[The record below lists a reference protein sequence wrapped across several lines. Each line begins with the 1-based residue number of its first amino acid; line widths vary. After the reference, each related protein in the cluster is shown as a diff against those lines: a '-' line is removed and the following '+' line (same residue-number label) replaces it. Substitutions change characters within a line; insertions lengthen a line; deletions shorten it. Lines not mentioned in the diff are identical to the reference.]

1 MALESYMCVRY
12 VTLDGAYGW
21 GVVTIQWL
29 VAGSK
34 FANRFLKRLLVLPLD
49 WLQTRW
55 PRLSIVMYVD
65 DVKLKLIGTI
75 RGIMATIPRATEQL
89 IWWMEHVF
97 NMVISRDDGDQR
109 GTAVPCA
116 HALSLRSFCCQ
127 NLPSLGYMRMTH
139 QSDWA

>member
-1 MALESYMCVRY
+1 MRPRIAPM
-12 VTLDGAYGW
+12 G
-21 GVVTIQWL
+21 GVVTIQGL
-29 VAGSK
+29 VSGTK
-34 FANRFLKRLLVLPLD
+34 FANRFLNLLLVLPLD

-75 RGIMATIPRATEQL
+75 REIMATIPRSTEQL

-109 GTAVPCA
+109 GKSGFLCSCVEAA
-116 HALSLRSFCCQ
+116 KLL
-127 NLPSLGYMRMTH
+127 LG
-139 QSDWA
+139 QAKNS